1 MPTTKR
7 ITATG
12 SQVID
17 SRGTGGNTPV
27 RQQNPESSDVPITQ
41 EEIHNVLSARAAE
54 IFTEEYPE
62 YNGSSHNSKKMI
74 RYVEDNGLDP
84 YLVSSWSQAFE
95 ALTLAGQL
103 ETPPEETGKT
113 ANEEFQHR
121 PVERHL
127 NGSVLSFHD
136 PVEIEALEKI
146 DLQELGKIVKAETSK
161 KRAVLQRKGIRF

>member
-12 SQVID
+12 SQAID
-17 SRGTGGNTPV
+17 IRGTGGNTPV
-27 RQQNPESSDVPITQ
+27 RQQNPESSDVPIT
-41 EEIHNVLSARAAE
+41 EAEMHDVLSTRAATL
-54 IFTEEYPE
+54 FRDDYPE
-62 YNGSSHNSKKMI
+62 YQGSPENSKKMV

-84 YLVSSWSQAFE
+84 YLISSWSTAFQ

-103 ETPPEETGKT
+103 DTVPDEPRETSD
-113 ANEEFQHR
+113 EFQPR
-121 PVERHL
+121 PIERHL

-136 PVEIEALEKI
+136 PVEIEALKKI